1 MALKNII
8 RTGVLLVALLVVG
21 IIPARPAAAYEQAV
35 QPTTTTPG
43 SVFAFFATG
52 FAPEEWVRYWINDP
66 HAGVLEG
73 GEIRANHMGRADWT
87 WKSPM
92 DAVPGAW
99 SMVAFGKTSQQER
112 VIPFTIDTMARGPD
126 METPAGQEA
135 YDAAVTPRA
144 GAPGTEFDVFGRGFH
159 EYERVV
165 FWLTNPDGQEYQADA
180 FGTNEY
186 GRVDWTW
193 ESPANAQSGTWIIRM
208 QGDKSQVERIVTLDI
223 IPGPAFPEQAAPT
236 DTYDSA
242 VTPARGIPGT
252 WFTFYIDNFIEY
264 DTVAYQFI
272 APDGDIFK
280 DGEVH
285 ASGRG
290 RIDLELDMPSD
301 AMPGIWSLV
310 AQGRASA
317 LTRTVTFE
325 VYIETDEETAVT
337 MPGTQVYPYDRAVH
351 PAEGGFGTE
360 FSFYATGFGHE
371 EPVDFDIIGPDG
383 VVYHHASVRSNEWGR
398 ADWRWAATSIA
409 IPGQWTTVATGRD
422 SNVERTLHFTMP

>member
-1 MALKNII
+1 MSLKQSIHSAL
-8 RTGVLLVALLVVG
+8 VLVALLSVAIG
-21 IIPARPAAAYEQAV
+21 APRPVAAQEQAV
-35 QPTTTTPG
+35 QPTTATPG

-66 HAGVLEG
+66 YAGVHEG
-73 GEIRANHMGRADWT
+73 GEVRANHMGRADWT

-112 VIPFTIDTMARGPD
+112 VIAFAIDTGARGPG

-135 YDAAVTPRA
+135 YDAAVSPPS
-144 GAPGTEFDVFGRGFH
+144 GAPGTEFDIFGRGFH

-165 FWLTNPDGQEYQADA
+165 FWLTNPAGQEYQAHA

-193 ESPANAQSGTWIIRM
+193 ESPANAQPGTWIVRM
-208 QGDKSQVERIVTLDI
+208 QGDQSQVERIVTLDI
-223 IPGPAFPEQAAPT
+223 IPGPAFPEPAAPT
-236 DTYDSA
+236 DRYDQA

-252 WFTFYIDNFIEY
+252 WFTFYVGNFIAH

-272 APDGDIFK
+272 APNGEVYK

-285 ASGRG
+285 ATGNG

-310 AQGRASA
+310 VQGRETV

-325 VYIETDEETAVT
+325 VYVETAEPTDVT

-360 FSFYATGFGHE
+360 FSFFATGFGHE
-371 EPVDFDIIGPDG
+371 EPVDFDIVGPDG
-383 VVYHHASVRSNEWGR
+383 IVYHQASVRSNEWGR
-398 ADWRWAATSIA
+398 ADWQWAATSIA
-409 IPGQWTTVATGRD
+409 IPGQWSAIATGRD
-422 SNVERTLHFTMP
+422 SNVQRTLHFTMP